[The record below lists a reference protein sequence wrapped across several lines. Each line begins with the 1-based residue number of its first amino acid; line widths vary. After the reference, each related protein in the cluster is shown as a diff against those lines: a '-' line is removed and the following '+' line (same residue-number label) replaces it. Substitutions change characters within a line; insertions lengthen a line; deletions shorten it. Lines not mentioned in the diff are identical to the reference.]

1 MAKAT
6 TAKKTPAPA
15 AKPGRKPKA
24 AAAPAKR
31 GAKKK

>member
-1 MAKAT
+1 MAKAK
-6 TAKKTPAPA
+6 TAKKEAPPAV
-15 AKPGRKPKA
+15 KRGRKPKA